1 MKASITSLL
10 LSCSVIFA
18 VPTPDANEW
27 TKPRN
32 FHVAFEQE
40 FEQKIE
46 VIEEAKGVPPES
58 VTLSE
63 NEAYWFYA
71 EPYDE
76 KEFEQ
81 RIVVSGERVLTIRF
95 EDAYPNFPIRVE
107 WINEKLVFVRVWWGR
122 IVGTDMIF
130 DVEKQEFLSREMV
143 YDGTQLFNQTQQ
155 ALGRADPDGRI
166 NSVPLRSVTP

>member
-1 MKASITSLL
+1 MKANLALL
-10 LSCSVIFA
+10 LLFSASAFCA
-18 VPTPDANEW
+18 PDASEW

-46 VIEEAKGVPPES
+46 VIEEAKGVPTES

-63 NEAYWFYA
+63 NEAYWFYV

-81 RIVVSGERVLTIRF
+81 RIVLSGERVLTIRF
-95 EDAYPNFPIRVE
+95 EDAYPNFPVRVE
-107 WINEKLVFVRVWWGR
+107 WINEKINLCPSLVGAHCRNGPN
-122 IVGTDMIF
+122 
-130 DVEKQEFLSREMV
+130 L
-143 YDGTQLFNQTQQ
+143 
-155 ALGRADPDGRI
+155 
-166 NSVPLRSVTP
+166 